1 LIVFAIV
8 MVVYQQVENYILQP
22 TIIGKPA
29 QVSGREADQESACLG
44 IFETLDLQGLHA
56 GGGTRTP
63 DTRIMMGG
71 EEGPS
76 EDREAALRRAEVLSV
91 RSEVRSWTHS
101 STHGFLWIADRSS
114 GGFSVSA
121 TSVTPGMAHPAGA
134 KRSLVQI
141 QLPRLVVS
149 VAPSTQFS
157 ARSLVRLD
165 FEAG

>member
-76 EDREAALRRAEVLSV
+76 EAREAALRRRCSQ
-91 RSEVRSWTHS
+91 
-101 STHGFLWIADRSS
+101 F
-114 GGFSVSA
+114 
-121 TSVTPGMAHPAGA
+121 
-134 KRSLVQI
+134 
-141 QLPRLVVS
+141 
-149 VAPSTQFS
+149 APK
-157 ARSLVRLD
+157 
-165 FEAG
+165 